1 MTEIHFITFDF
12 CDMDEIW
19 KDILGYEGNY
29 QISNLG
35 NVKNIKTGRI
45 LKGRL
50 DKYGY
55 YRVIL
60 YKRLIRYKNF
70 QIHRL
75 VAMAFI
81 ENPNDKPQVDHI
93 NTIRTDN
100 RVENLR
106 WVTYKENNLNP
117 ITMEKYR
124 NKPPQIFSEET
135 RRKMSEAGKRR
146 EHKPHTQ
153 ETKHRQ
159 SVARKKWWNEHKARK
174 EGC

>member
-1 MTEIHFITFDF
+1 ME
-12 CDMDEIW
+12 EIW

-29 QISNLG
+29 QVSSLG
-35 NVKNIKTGRI
+35 NVKNIKNERI

-60 YKRLIRYKNF
+60 CKKGMRYKNF

-81 ENPNDKPQVDHI
+81 KNPNDKPQVDHI
-93 NTIRTDN
+93 NTIRIDN

-106 WVTYKENNLNP
+106 WVTYRENNLNP
-117 ITMEKYR
+117 ITMERYKNMKHWEYTD
-124 NKPPQIFSEET
+124 ET
-135 RRKMSEAGKRR
+135 RLKMSESAKKRVR
-146 EHKPHTQ
+146 YPSSE

-159 SVARKKWWNEHKARK
+159 SVARKRWWKEHKARK
-174 EGC
+174 EEC